1 MSIQSISSVPMPVPQ
16 ATPAA
21 TAALSGPGT
30 SSAAPDA
37 ASTPAAAA
45 APSVAR
51 PGQTNAGSGQTQRQP
66 VADLAEVRQA
76 LDEVREALAPV
87 AQNLQ
92 FSIDEDTGTTVIKII
107 DSSTDEVIKQIP
119 PEEILAVAKAIDK
132 LQGLLIRQEA

>member
-21 TAALSGPGT
+21 TPALSGPGT
-30 SSAAPDA
+30 GSTAPDA

-45 APSVAR
+45 APSVSR

-66 VADLAEVRQA
+66 AADQAEVRQA

-92 FSIDEDTGTTVIKII
+92 FSIDDETGTTVIKII

-119 PEEILAVAKAIDK
+119 SEEILAIAKAIDK